1 MFNLPIHNIH
11 VGQAIKKRLEEL
23 KMTKSDF
30 AKAIGTPQ
38 QHINRILERDTME
51 TKKLVKICQVLD
63 FNFFTLFCEA
73 ETPVQAFL
81 AAVAMG
87 DGNAQNYIGDA
98 TLATQVESLSIKLAA
113 KDEVLK
119 SKEELILSKDE
130 QIQMLK
136 EQIQSLK
143 SNQPHKKEA

>member
-1 MFNLPIHNIH
+1 MFNLPIHNVH

-51 TKKLVKICQVLD
+51 TKKLVKICQVLNY
-63 FNFFTLFCEA
+63 NFFTLFCEPT
-73 ETPVQAFL
+73 TPGQAFL

-87 DGNAQNYIGDA
+87 DGNAHNYIGDA
-98 TLATQVESLSIKLAA
+98 TLATQVESLAIKLAA

-143 SNQPHKKEA
+143 SNQPH

>member
-11 VGQAIKKRLEEL
+11 IGQAIKKRLEEL
-23 KMTKSDF
+23 KMTKADF

-51 TKKLVKICQVLD
+51 TKKLIKICQVLN
-63 FNFFTLFCEA
+63 FNFFSLFCEA

-81 AAVAMG
+81 ASVAMG
-87 DGNAQNYIGDA
+87 DGNALNYIGDA
-98 TLATQVESLSIKLAA
+98 ALATQVESLSIKLAA

-119 SKEELILSKDE
+119 SKEDLIASKDE

-136 EQIQSLK
+136 EQIQFLK
-143 SNQPHKKEA
+143 SNQVLV

>member
-51 TKKLVKICQVLD
+51 TKKLVKICQVLNY
-63 FNFFTLFCEA
+63 NFFTLFCEPD
-73 ETPVQAFL
+73 TPVQAFL
-81 AAVAMG
+81 AAVALG
-87 DGNAQNYIGDA
+87 EGNAQNYIGDA

-113 KDEVLK
+113 KDEVLQ
-119 SKEELILSKDE
+119 SKEELLSSKDDK
-130 QIQMLK
+130 IRMLK
-136 EQIQSLK
+136 EQIQFITSK
-143 SNQPHKKEA
+143 INEK